1 MRRLLTVTV
10 ALLLCL
16 AAGSAQAQ
24 PTAAQAVTGYIAYSS
39 PPCPTAA
46 QTPCFIQFGSAGSGG
61 ESVTQ
66 GTVPW
71 VDITAPTTYQG
82 ILNLSATTST
92 QLIAANVTMTFGAL
106 PDPGAFAKL
115 TIIAPGSSC
124 SFTVNWG
131 GGTATATSGE
141 QFGAGTNVGS
151 DTKNLTGLANA
162 PTLYSTAGCAPPNLI
177 QFSN

>member
-1 MRRLLTVTV
+1 MKKWLLGLGGLVV
-10 ALLLCL
+10 V
-16 AAGSAQAQ
+16 GSAL
-24 PTAAQAVTGYIAYSS
+24 AQA
-39 PPCPTAA
+39 PPGS
-46 QTPCFIQFGSAGSGG
+46 TPVWVQGG
-61 ESVTQ
+61 
-66 GTVPW
+66 VP
-71 VDITAPTTYQG
+71 VATFPSPTTYQG